1 MTESPALTRGA
12 VAIAI
17 LAAALAVFATFR
29 ARETSRGEA
38 APAPDATGV
47 SWTLEQARLDSLPP
61 LPAAL
66 PRRPFWI
73 GAWVGPPPA
82 ANDPATWRRYAAA
95 GLEVTLAPLEDRYR
109 RADNAARL
117 ALLDTLSVEGADSL
131 FAFVRDDSLHPDET
145 TRPGW
150 EARAAAVVRAH
161 AGSRALAGIMVVDE
175 PAPGTLATWAP
186 LARHLGRLDPARPPY
201 VNFAG
206 LSYADAA
213 DGGGRARWREQ
224 LARSV
229 REAELAHF
237 TVDVYPFR
245 HEVETANF
253 LVTLRETA
261 RASHATRRPF
271 GFVLQWTGHGPLKT
285 PTAEEASYLALQA
298 LGHGAT
304 GIVWFTYWSPN
315 PDEEPWR
322 WKGGAIEYDG
332 RVSARHDTLAALNRM
347 VRRVA
352 AWRGPRPMLV
362 VHAGGGLPRGFL
374 EQPGR
379 TAPGVEVAPGGPL
392 SLAFGGREGDG
403 ARRYLVIDRTRR
415 PGNRVRLVFAEAVGG
430 LEVTRFGPGE
440 GEGAPVERIERTP
453 GRPLEVE
460 FDLDAAGAVG
470 LVAHPVR
477 PPTRRNS

>member
-1 MTESPALTRGA
+1 M
-12 VAIAI
+12 VIAT

-38 APAPDATGV
+38 APAPDAAGV
-47 SWTLEQARLDSLPP
+47 SWALEQARLDSLPP

-73 GAWVGPPPA
+73 GAWVGPPAA
-82 ANDPATWRRYAAA
+82 ANDAATWRRYAAA
-95 GLEVTLAPLEDRYR
+95 GLDVALAPLEDRYR
-109 RADNAARL
+109 RVDNAARL
-117 ALLDTLSVEGADSL
+117 ALLDTLRVDGAGGFDSL

-150 EARAAAVVRAH
+150 EERARAVVAAH
-161 AGSRALAGIMVVDE
+161 AGSRALAGLLVADE
-175 PAPGTLATWAP
+175 PPPGTLATWAP

-213 DGGGRARWREQ
+213 DGGGRARWRED
-224 LARSV
+224 LVRAV

-245 HEVETANF
+245 PEGETSNF

-271 GFVLQWTGHGPLKT
+271 GFVLQWTGHGPLKV
-285 PTAEEASYLALQA
+285 PTAEEASYLALEA

-304 GIVWFTYWSPN
+304 AVVWFTYWT
-315 PDEEPWR
+315 PDPREEPWR

-332 RVSARHDTLAALNRM
+332 RVSARFDTLAALNRK

-362 VHAGGGLPRGFL
+362 VHAGGGLPRGFV
-374 EQPGR
+374 EPHGR
-379 TAPGVEVAPGGPL
+379 AAPDVGITAPGPV
-392 SLAFGGREGDG
+392 SLAFGGREPGG
-403 ARRYLVIDRTRR
+403 TRRYLLIDRSRAT
-415 PGNRVRLVFAEAVGG
+415 GNRARLEFAPSVGA
-430 LEVTRFGPGE
+430 LEVSRFGE
-440 GEGAPVERIERTP
+440 DARTERIERAP
-453 GRPLEVE
+453 GRPLGL
-460 FDLDAAGAVG
+460 DLDLEPGGAVG
-470 LVAHPVR
+470 IVAHPV
-477 PPTRRNS
+477 PPPARRNS